1 MHTPLTSIEI
11 CAGAGGQALGLERA
25 GFNHLVAVEI
35 DDWAVKTL
43 QANRPE
49 WNVIQAD
56 VLDFDVS
63 PYAGA
68 DRLPKSIARVHTPRL
83 HGVQALAEL
92 KALRSHA
99 LSQSLPYGVLF
110 MCLGQTDFSC
120 LRQGY
125 LRRGFSTWSHFSG
138 APLYKMAVV

>member
-11 CAGAGGQALGLERA
+11 CAGASGQALGLERA

-35 DDWAVKTL
+35 DDWEVKTL

-68 DRLPKSIARVHTPRL
+68 
-83 HGVQALAEL
+83 
-92 KALRSHA
+92 
-99 LSQSLPYGVLF
+99 
-110 MCLGQTDFSC
+110 
-120 LRQGY
+120 
-125 LRRGFSTWSHFSG
+125 
-138 APLYKMAVV
+138 